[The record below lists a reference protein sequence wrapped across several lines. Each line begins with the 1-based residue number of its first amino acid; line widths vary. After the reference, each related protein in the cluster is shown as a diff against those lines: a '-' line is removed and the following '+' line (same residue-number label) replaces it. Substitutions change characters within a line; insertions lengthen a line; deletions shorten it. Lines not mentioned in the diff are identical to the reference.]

1 MPTRNDRNAFSV
13 KNLLIAIVI
22 IIVLLVV
29 LLPALKA
36 VREAARRVS
45 WSDSPNTQNADLN

>member
-1 MPTRNDRNAFSV
+1 MSMRNDRSAFSL

-22 IIVLLVV
+22 IIVLFTV

-45 WSDSPNTQNADLN
+45 WSTNTQNADLN